1 MGFSEQE
8 IRKFFRFE
16 FLVGRA
22 FQPALLMYSGMFQRY
37 SRFAGMEKSNVSVET
52 IVAQTE
58 CWIREVV
65 IKCNFCPFAAREVKR
80 GSIRY
85 SVTPQL
91 TQKEALN
98 ALLDECKLLDA
109 DAEIETTL
117 LIFSQGFKS
126 FREYLQLVE
135 KAETLIRKNGYEGVY
150 QVASFHP
157 DYFFAGAPMDD
168 PANFTN
174 RSVYPMLHLLREASI
189 EKVLERYPEPER
201 IPEANMRFAREKGTV
216 YMKMLRDSC
225 L

>member
-1 MGFSEQE
+1 MNS
-8 IRKFFRFE
+8 KFIFYDTR
-16 FLVGRA
+16 LPAGRGNKGR
-22 FQPALLMYSGMFQRY
+22 S
-37 SRFAGMEKSNVSVET
+37 FAAMN
-52 IVAQTE
+52 AQTDYNQQVIE
-58 CWIREVV
+58 RTRKWIMEVV

-80 GSIRY
+80 DSIRY
-85 SVTPQL
+85 AVVPHL
-91 TQKEALN
+91 TQKEAMGSLLEECR
-98 ALLDECKLLDA
+98 LLDSDP
-109 DAEIETTL
+109 EIETTL

-135 KAETLIRKNGYEGVY
+135 KADTLVRKNGYEGVY

-168 PANFTN
+168 AANFTN

-201 IPEANMRFAREKGTV
+201 IPEANMRFAREKGAL